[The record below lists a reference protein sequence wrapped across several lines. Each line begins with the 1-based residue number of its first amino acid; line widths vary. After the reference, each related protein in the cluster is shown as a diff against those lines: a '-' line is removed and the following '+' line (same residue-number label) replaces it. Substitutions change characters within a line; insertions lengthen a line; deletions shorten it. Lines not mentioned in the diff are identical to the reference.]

1 MDKAYV
7 KDAAADKGKG
17 EEALLGAANLQLSED
32 DNVLVQGV
40 EGDKNAIGYFG
51 YAYFQEN
58 ADKLAALKIKGVEP
72 TAETVDKNEY
82 PLARPLFIYTTA
94 KIMQD
99 KPQVASLVNFFLTN
113 VNEEIGAVG
122 YFPANPAALDTGQAG
137 LAGCGEV
144 AEDGAAVHEFPRI
157 HE

>member
-1 MDKAYV
+1 M
-7 KDAAADKGKG
+7 
-17 EEALLGAANLQLSED
+17 
-32 DNVLVQGV
+32 LVQGV

-99 KPQVASLVNFFLTN
+99 KPQVASLVNFFLTQRQRRDRC
-113 VNEEIGAVG
+113 GRLLPG
-122 YFPANPAALDTGQAG
+122 QPGRPGCGQAG
-137 LAGCGEV
+137 LAGCHEIEGQQV
-144 AEDGAAVHEFPRI
+144 ASRRSHARYLPRWGGI
-157 HE
+157 DVPSHRVLY

>member
-40 EGDKNAIGYFG
+40 EGDKDAIGYFG

-72 TAETVDKNEY
+72 TAETVNRATY

-94 KIMQD
+94 Q
-99 KPQVASLVNFFLTN
+99 S
-113 VNEEIGAVG
+113 
-122 YFPANPAALDTGQAG
+122 
-137 LAGCGEV
+137 
-144 AEDGAAVHEFPRI
+144 
-157 HE
+157 